1 MEQSTELNRPLKDGL
16 SMADINV
23 LGQTLENFL
32 LTAKNAMFEPE
43 GEKLAPHFNATQLA
57 ELCHKT
63 QDQMGRL
70 LEKAEEKGL
79 PNGLSE
85 ENGKKRTRT
94 FTLAEA
100 RQWIRAVGPGI
111 GRKDGQ
117 PGAVLTIANFKGGVG
132 KTVVSTTLAQGL
144 TLRGYNV
151 LCIDFDPQGSMT
163 SLLGITPS
171 YVPEQET
178 VLPLM
183 VSRTSDYAS
192 DTLQGCIRPTY
203 WDGLDVIPASHALF
217 AGEFYLPLRQL
228 NARRSEP
235 GFQFW
240 EVLNLALNNGLR
252 QHYDF
257 ILIDTPPAL
266 SYMTMTTFWAADALL
281 LPLPPDGLDFASSA
295 QFWSMLSDVASG
307 TMGHAS
313 EEKKYSWV
321 GVVPSKVDSTKM
333 HTKEVL
339 SWMKLSYK
347 DLLMSTEIPET
358 AAVRV
363 GGVRM
368 ETVYD
373 ISKYVGAKKTLAR
386 AREAYDKLVDEVDFL
401 TRTTLWK

>member
-1 MEQSTELNRPLKDGL
+1 MQPTVDHKVHRDSVTMD
-16 SMADINV
+16 DIQE
-23 LGQTLENFL
+23 LGQTLEGFL
-32 LTAKNAMFEPE
+32 ATAKKVMFEPE
-43 GEKLAPHFNATQLA
+43 GEKQPPTFNATQLG

-63 QDQMGRL
+63 PDQMSRL
-70 LEKAEEKGL
+70 LDKAEERGL
-79 PNGLSE
+79 PTGLSE
-85 ENGKKRTRT
+85 EDGKKRGRK

-100 RQWIRAVGPGI
+100 RAWIKALLPEH
-111 GRKDGQ
+111 GRKEGQ
-117 PGAVLTIANFKGGVG
+117 PGAVVCIANFKGGVG
-132 KTVVSTTLAQGL
+132 KTVVSATLAQGL

-151 LCIDFDPQGSMT
+151 LCIDYDPQGSLT
-163 SLLGITPS
+163 SIFGFTPS
-171 YVPEQET
+171 YIEDKYT

-183 VSRTSDYAS
+183 VSRASDYANDS
-192 DTLQGCIRPTY
+192 LQDSIRATY
-203 WDGLDVIPASHALF
+203 WDGLDLIPASHALF
-217 AGEFYLPLRQL
+217 SGEFFLPLRQL
-228 NARRSEP
+228 NARLDEP

-240 EVLNLALNNGLR
+240 EVLNKALDNGIR
-252 QHYDF
+252 EHYDY

-281 LPLPPDGLDFASSA
+281 LPLPPEGLDFASSA
-295 QFWSMLSDVASG
+295 QFWSMLSDVSSG
-307 TMGHAS
+307 TAGHAVD
-313 EEKKYSWV
+313 EKKYAWL

-363 GGVRM
+363 GGVKM

-373 ISKYVGAKKTLAR
+373 ISRYVGAKKTLAR

-401 TRTTLWK
+401 TRSTLWK